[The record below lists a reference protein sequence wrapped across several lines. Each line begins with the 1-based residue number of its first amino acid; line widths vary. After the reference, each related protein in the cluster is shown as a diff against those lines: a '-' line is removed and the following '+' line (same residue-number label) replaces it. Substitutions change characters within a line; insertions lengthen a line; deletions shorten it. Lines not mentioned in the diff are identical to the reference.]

1 MLCADGRGEDAT
13 QKAGVGCVRVTVCA
27 DWDLLFCQLGVG
39 FLCVAMLVSCS
50 WLHVGLH
57 WNETESGIEGVLA
70 DEDST
75 VQQSNSSDSKNN
87 SYSNAIQKE
96 ITLPSRLIYYI
107 NRDSET
113 PYHILDTRARHQQ
126 KHDKAVHLAQASFQI
141 EAFGSKFILDLT
153 LNNDLLSSNYVEIHY
168 EDGKPKFSKG
178 GEHCYYHGNIRGI
191 KDSKVALSTC
201 NGLHGM
207 FEDSTY
213 LYLIEP
219 VELTH
224 SAISRGVFEEM
235 KYLELMI
242 VNDHKMFKRHRS
254 STAYTNNFAKSVVN
268 LVDAIYKE
276 QLNTRVVLVAVETWT
291 DRDRINIHPDPL
303 QMLHD
308 FSKYRQHYIKQHA
321 DAVHLLSVIILAY
334 TIRMEEFLQKGF
346 FPRGYDCRYAVNEC
360 DIAEFCTGDSGQ
372 CPPNLHKQDG
382 YACDSN
388 QGRCYNGECKT
399 RDNQC
404 KYIWGSKSSGSDKF
418 CYEKL
423 NTEGTTKGN
432 CGKDGDRWIQCS
444 KHDVFCGFLLCT
456 NLTKVPRVGQVQG
469 EIIPN
474 SFYHQGRIVDCSG
487 AHVLLDDD
495 TDLGYVE
502 DGAPCG
508 PQMMCLDKKCLPIQS
523 LNISSCPIGSNGKV
537 CSGHGV
543 CSNEATC
550 ICNFSWAGTDCSI
563 DDPVRDTGGKKE
575 EGPKGP
581 SATNLII
588 GSIAG
593 AILVAAI
600 VLGGTGWG
608 FKLSDVHM
616 NIRYCGVKS
625 ISNEIKHQEKRQ
637 AVFIIIGTPQDQ
649 VLGKEEDASS
659 FTWTGCTERIQII
672 KGVDEQQRN
681 ECLNQFSNDINQCG
695 PTDFNKDKLVLLKH
709 RFFLGK
715 GLCFQ
720 VQRLKGAASESLEKA
735 NGLLPSCDTTDLG
748 SRGRIHCNMRL
759 PCSLLIMAVF
769 CVTPFLCHSQVDPLA
784 LGQADPQCWESSSAV
799 LLEMR
804 KPHISDSVS
813 GFWDFMI
820 FLKSSENLKHGA
832 LFWDL
837 AQLFWDIYVDC
848 VLSRTHGLGR
858 RQLTEAEQKIATL
871 HSWFTGKNQGHYS
884 NTSLMGN
891 H

>member
-1 MLCADGRGEDAT
+1 MKPPGSIAPRQPRCCGRRLPAAACRPALLPLLGRLVWLLLLLLLLHGSSCPPAAAD
-13 QKAGVGCVRVTVCA
+13 
-27 DWDLLFCQLGVG
+27 
-39 FLCVAMLVSCS
+39 
-50 WLHVGLH
+50 LH
-57 WNETESGIEGVLA
+57 WNETAGSIEGVLA
-70 DEDST
+70 DEEST
-75 VQQSNSSDSKNN
+75 FQQNKSSSSKNN
-87 SYSNAIQKE
+87 SYSSAIQKE

-107 NRDSET
+107 NKDSET

-126 KHDKAVHLAQASFQI
+126 KHNKAVHLSQASFQI

-178 GEHCYYHGNIRGI
+178 GEHCYYHGNIRGV
-191 KDSKVALSTC
+191 KDSRVALSTC

-207 FEDSTY
+207 FEDRNY
-213 LYLIEP
+213 LYMIEP
-219 VELTH
+219 MDLTH
-224 SAISRGVFEEM
+224 STESKSRPHIIQRTYGTQASKQLRDLETDSSSEWPFLSELQWLRRKRRKRAASRGIFEEM

-242 VNDHKMFKRHRS
+242 VNDHKMFKKHRS
-254 STAYTNNFAKSVVN
+254 SNAYTNNFAKSVVN
-268 LVDAIYKE
+268 LVDARIINGYHQYRYHTPICEAHELQIYKE

-303 QMLHD
+303 RMLHD

-321 DAVHLLSVIILAY
+321 DAVHLLSNVTFHYKRSSLSYFGGVCSVTRGVGVNEYGLPLAMAQELAQSLAQNLGIQWEPAARKPKCDCTESWGGCIMEETGVY
-334 TIRMEEFLQKGF
+334 HSRKFSKCSIAEYKEFLLRGGGACLFNRPTKLFETTECGNGYVEAGEECDCGFRMECYSDCCKKCSLSNGAHCSDGPCCNTSCLF

-423 NTEGTTKGN
+423 NTEGTKKGN

-508 PQMMCLDKKCLPIQS
+508 PHMMCLDKKCLPIQS

-537 CSGHGV
+537 CSGHGKCQKTKV
-543 CSNEATC
+543 RSKSTRPYLKK
-550 ICNFSWAGTDCSI
+550 CNSKSCF
-563 DDPVRDTGGKKE
+563 
-575 EGPKGP
+575 
-581 SATNLII
+581 LHYQ
-588 GSIAG
+588 
-593 AILVAAI
+593 ILGMV
-600 VLGGTGWG
+600 
-608 FKLSDVHM
+608 
-616 NIRYCGVKS
+616 
-625 ISNEIKHQEKRQ
+625 
-637 AVFIIIGTPQDQ
+637 
-649 VLGKEEDASS
+649 
-659 FTWTGCTERIQII
+659 
-672 KGVDEQQRN
+672 
-681 ECLNQFSNDINQCG
+681 
-695 PTDFNKDKLVLLKH
+695 
-709 RFFLGK
+709 
-715 GLCFQ
+715 
-720 VQRLKGAASESLEKA
+720 
-735 NGLLPSCDTTDLG
+735 
-748 SRGRIHCNMRL
+748 
-759 PCSLLIMAVF
+759 SLLW
-769 CVTPFLCHSQVDPLA
+769 LC
-784 LGQADPQCWESSSAV
+784 
-799 LLEMR
+799 R
-804 KPHISDSVS
+804 
-813 GFWDFMI
+813 
-820 FLKSSENLKHGA
+820 N
-832 LFWDL
+832 
-837 AQLFWDIYVDC
+837 
-848 VLSRTHGLGR
+848 
-858 RQLTEAEQKIATL
+858 
-871 HSWFTGKNQGHYS
+871 
-884 NTSLMGN
+884 
-891 H
+891 